1 MEGVKALHDLSK
13 LSLDIH
19 DTPFARVPTA
29 LRCAEPAAPAET
41 EEASVDVAV
50 AAEGDEPPE
59 SGAEALET
67 NVESE
72 SDSELKTT
80 ESDTI

>member
-1 MEGVKALHDLSK
+1 VELVEGREADPEAS
-13 LSLDIH
+13 S
-19 DTPFARVPTA
+19 
-29 LRCAEPAAPAET
+29 ET
-41 EEASVDVAV
+41 EESKVEVAV
-50 AAEGDEPPE
+50 DAEGDETLE
-59 SGAEALET
+59 TGAEALET